1 MLLNYDQLNDGNQYI
16 DLKNK
21 VERLLLLVPY
31 CEAEIEIDFPALSWN
46 LIKELRFCFE
56 FKQI

>member
-31 CEAEIEIDFPALSWN
+31 CEAEIEIDFPALS
-46 LIKELRFCFE
+46 
-56 FKQI
+56 